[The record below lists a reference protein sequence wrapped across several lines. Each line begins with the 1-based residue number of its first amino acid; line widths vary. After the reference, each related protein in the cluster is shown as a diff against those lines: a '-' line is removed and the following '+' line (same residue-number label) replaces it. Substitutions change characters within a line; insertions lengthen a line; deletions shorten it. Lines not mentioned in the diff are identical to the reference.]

1 MLMIKMLLTID
12 HSFYFLEFLSFSGVT
27 SLPSGSMTLVLS
39 ICCLNPSLKESKYCL
54 RNLDCSLL
62 QLLLNLA
69 LFSFC

>member
-12 HSFYFLEFLSFSGVT
+12 HSFSFLNFLSFSGVT

-54 RNLDCSLL
+54 RNLDCSF
-62 QLLLNLA
+62 A
-69 LFSFC
+69 SASVKPCSFSFC